1 MPDDPDEPRT
11 ISLASLERISSLGSG
26 DAVKMQLHAQERRQA
41 ASHMEARG
49 DRIGPRYEL
58 KEAER
63 LEKEAELILDPVL
76 NCGTG
81 PTTVGN
87 GGEIATGIPAMSS
100 FVNTVRERPDML
112 TVDASRQRMKL
123 ADKLNI
129 LPLSLD
135 VASTIKA
142 ANSLEKML
150 AHQMAAAHTMAME
163 QQAEA
168 RELRQRFK
176 RTGYV
181 HQHLSVEAGRCM
193 NASAR
198 MMDTFQHGLL
208 TLQKLR
214 SGGQQT
220 VVVQHVN
227 VSDGGQAMVAGEV
240 KVRGKRPRR
249 GAQPRGA
256 TKK

>member
-1 MPDDPDEPRT
+1 MSDEPDEPPT
-11 ISLASLERISSLGSG
+11 ISPATLERLSGLDSG
-26 DAVKMQLHAQERRQA
+26 DAVKMQLQAQKHRQVADHLQAEGDIVGPHCERA
-41 ASHMEARG
+41 EA
-49 DRIGPRYEL
+49 
-58 KEAER
+58 KR
-63 LEKEAELILDPVL
+63 LEQEAELILDPVL

-87 GGEIATGIPAMSS
+87 GGEIATGTPAMSR

-112 TVDASRQRMKL
+112 TVDASRQRMEL

-135 VASTIKA
+135 VASTIQA
-142 ANSLEKML
+142 ENSLEKML

-168 RELRQRFK
+168 RELMQRFK

-208 TLQKLR
+208 TIQKLR

-227 VSDGGQAMVAGEV
+227 VGDGGRAMVAGEV
-240 KVRGKRPRR
+240 KVRGKKVRKPAKAE
-249 GAQPRGA
+249 GQI
-256 TKK
+256 KK

>member
-1 MPDDPDEPRT
+1 MPDDLNEPPT
-11 ISLASLERISSLGSG
+11 ISLATLERLSGLDSG
-26 DAVKMQLHAQERRQA
+26 DAVKMQLRARQHRQVADHLQAEGDIVGPHCERA
-41 ASHMEARG
+41 EA
-49 DRIGPRYEL
+49 
-58 KEAER
+58 KR
-63 LEKEAELILDPVL
+63 LEREAELLLDPAL

-87 GGEIATGIPAMSS
+87 GGEIATGTPAMSR

-112 TVDASRQRMKL
+112 MVDASRQRMEL

-135 VASTIKA
+135 VASTIQA
-142 ANSLEKML
+142 ENSLEKML
-150 AHQMAAAHTMAME
+150 AHQLAGAHTMALE
-163 QQAEA
+163 LQAEA
-168 RELRQRFK
+168 RELMQRFK

-181 HQHLSVEAGRCM
+181 HQHLSIEAGRTM

-208 TLQKLR
+208 TLQKIR

-249 GAQPRGA
+249 GAKVEGQ
-256 TKK
+256 TEK

>member
-1 MPDDPDEPRT
+1 
-11 ISLASLERISSLGSG
+11 
-26 DAVKMQLHAQERRQA
+26 
-41 ASHMEARG
+41 
-49 DRIGPRYEL
+49 
-58 KEAER
+58 
-63 LEKEAELILDPVL
+63 
-76 NCGTG
+76 
-81 PTTVGN
+81 
-87 GGEIATGIPAMSS
+87 
-100 FVNTVRERPDML
+100 
-112 TVDASRQRMKL
+112 
-123 ADKLNI
+123 
-129 LPLSLD
+129 
-135 VASTIKA
+135 
-142 ANSLEKML
+142 ML

-168 RELRQRFK
+168 RQLMQRFK

-208 TLQKLR
+208 TIQKLR

-227 VSDGGQAMVAGEV
+227 VGDGGRAMVAGEV

-249 GAQPRGA
+249 GRRWRGKPKSEQQPHTRGDPEQEPGPGKRLPSMWRTNPERGPVPGHADGERTMQMHGVASPGAPRGEGNGMFRHGLRSIDA
-256 TKK
+256 IERRRKMTAELRAIRRSLQELART